1 MFRRDQFGVVFN
13 TIFYLMFAIFLTL
26 FMGWRNN
33 VLSLEQFCKDFIP
46 GFTVAFAIGTYID
59 LKAMGDSFARRC
71 GVKNESGPLFHVLRV
86 ASITFVMTALMSLSM
101 MFLAVGFSLGPI
113 FFLAYITSLP
123 LTYLVALVV
132 AFVTFAIGM
141 PLTMALCTKP
151 PKAMPVH
158 HP

>member
-13 TIFYLMFAIFLTL
+13 TIFCLMFAVFLTV
-26 FMGWRNN
+26 FMGWRNH

-59 LKAMGDSFARRC
+59 LKAMGDGFARRC
-71 GVKNESGPLFHVLRV
+71 GVKNENGLLFHVLRV
-86 ASITFVMTALMSLSM
+86 ASITFVMTALMSLAM

-123 LTYLVALVV
+123 LTYLIALAV
-132 AFVTFAIGM
+132 AFVTFAIGL
-141 PLTMALCTKP
+141 PITMALCTKP

-158 HP
+158 QP